1 MASSGGGSNKKPVF
15 IRHGSLQIRRDV
27 TAGDGEVG
35 EEEGAAGGNKK
46 VMIRHG
52 SYAQPAA
59 ASALD
64 GAPAKSLLIRHHS
77 YVAKGEAFAASGET
91 GQQEAGQLASSSR
104 TSSSSSSSSST
115 GSSEADEGGFIYTAR
130 VCMTYT
136 RSRW

>member
-59 ASALD
+59 SAASALD

-77 YVAKGEAFAASGET
+77 YVAKGEEFAASGEM
-91 GQQEAGQLASSSR
+91 GQQ
-104 TSSSSSSSSST
+104 
-115 GSSEADEGGFIYTAR
+115 
-130 VCMTYT
+130 
-136 RSRW
+136 